1 MSIQNIMN
9 QLMKSQNPTAMIMN
23 MLPNQNLKTTF
34 SNLMESK
41 TDEERAQKIAD
52 ICNQNGITKQQLID
66 ALNNNNLR

>member
-1 MSIQNIMN
+1 
-9 QLMKSQNPTAMIMN
+9 

-52 ICNQNGITKQQLID
+52 ICNQNGITKQQLIN
-66 ALNNNNLR
+66 ALNNNN

>member
-52 ICNQNGITKQQLID
+52 ICNQNRITKQQLMN